1 MKRLLTTLLSAAIM
15 LSALAG
21 CGAMDTTPE
30 QTTTQQ
36 AADISAPDMEADNP
50 NPSSWDAAPA
60 APSTVTDLTGR
71 TVELPGT
78 VERVAALGSASR
90 MLTYAGCADHI
101 VGCTDLEKE
110 GQPGMPYAYVNKDH
124 FAGCASIASGGSG
137 DTLYGEELAVLEP
150 DLIFYFGAD
159 RDTLDQLQNQMGV
172 PVVGLYATNFYDED
186 FRQTLRLIGNIMGTE
201 EHVDTLIAA
210 LEGWIADLKERT
222 QDIPQ
227 EERPSVYTGALGFR
241 GAHGFEGTS
250 AQFPPFVAVNAN
262 NVVDETG
269 ETGTL
274 LIDLEKVTD
283 WDPEYIFLNPQSM
296 YLVNE
301 DYEVNPAFYD
311 NLSAVKNNRVYS
323 LVSYN
328 YNWTNQ
334 ELAIADAYYVG
345 SILYPEQFSDV
356 DFRARAEEIFHLMLG
371 CDYLDVLE
379 QAGTGF
385 GPLTIGE

>member
-1 MKRLLTTLLSAAIM
+1 MKRLLATLLSAAIL
-15 LSALAG
+15 LSALPG
-21 CGAMDTTPE
+21 CGTAKTV
-30 QTTTQQ
+30 
-36 AADISAPDMEADNP
+36 SG
-50 NPSSWDAAPA
+50 SH
-60 APSTVTDLTGR
+60 TVTDLQGR
-71 TVELPGT
+71 RVELPDT

-90 MLTYAGCADHI
+90 MLTYAGCAHKI

-124 FAGCASIASGGSG
+124 FANCTSIASGGSG

-159 RDTLDQLQNQMGV
+159 KSTLDQLQDQMGI

-186 FRQTLRLIGNIMGTE
+186 FRQTLRLIGEIMGTE
-201 EHVDTLIAA
+201 AHVDTVIAA
-210 LEGWIADLKERT
+210 LEGWAADLRERT

-227 EERPSVYTGALGFR
+227 EDRPSVYTGALGFR

-250 AQFPPFVAVNAN
+250 AQFPPFVAVNAK

-269 ETGTL
+269 EEGTL

-283 WDPEYIFLNPQSM
+283 WDPEYIFLNPGSM

-301 DYEVNPAFYD
+301 DYKANPAFYD
-311 NLSAVKNNRVYS
+311 NLGAVKNNRVFS

-345 SILYPEQFSDV
+345 SVIYPEQFADV
-356 DFRARAEEIFHLMLG
+356 DFRAKAEEIFNLMLG
-371 CDYLDVLE
+371 CSYLDVLE